1 MILDAKNHQNLKKI
15 RRSMFNYLFLSAAN
29 WPSCSTVDRG
39 YFKPGPTHLVFN
51 INKNIFYFFQMTPSH
66 IEVNRCAGGCNHRQQ
81 SCLPTRVRKKKIPV
95 STQNSLNSLFIC
107 SRYFV
112 RYYGRSVLPIMEVPI
127 SVIPISH
134 SKIGQA
140 NNSRPKLRQ
149 AQDFVAKKS

>member
-1 MILDAKNHQNLKKI
+1 
-15 RRSMFNYLFLSAAN
+15 MFNYLFLSAAN

-112 RYYGRSVLPIMEVPI
+112 KYYGRSELPIMKVPI
-127 SVIPISH
+127 SVMHTSSPNFFRGGVSDQNENLVGRKW
-134 SKIGQA
+134 KIGRKIFRHGGTE
-140 NNSRPKLRQ
+140 NR
-149 AQDFVAKKS
+149 